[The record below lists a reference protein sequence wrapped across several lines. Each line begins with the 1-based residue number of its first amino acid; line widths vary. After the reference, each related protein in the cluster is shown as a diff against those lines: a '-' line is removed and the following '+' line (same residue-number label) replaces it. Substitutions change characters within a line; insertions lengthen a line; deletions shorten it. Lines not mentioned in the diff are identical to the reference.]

1 MALQCAMRLPSFW
14 PAVAGLALV
23 PAALQSQA
31 PATHRFVPTQFHTT
45 YSFAHPPALRIK
57 PGDRVITKTIDA
69 GGTDWDGK
77 SVSPTGNP
85 QTGPFYIEGAEP
97 GDAIAVTFDRIETN
111 RTTGYSGSLL
121 APYAVTPQFIA
132 ARTDRDPKRMNWI
145 IDKAKGI
152 VSLDSPDIKPSH
164 LELPL
169 KPMLGCVGVAPSRK
183 EAIAAITPGAF
194 GGNMDY
200 AGLVAGVTVMLPVNE
215 PGALLFIG
223 DGHARMGEGEA
234 AGTGVETSMD
244 VEFRVALVRK
254 SAIAWPRLENPDYV
268 MVLGS
273 ARPLLEAFQHATT
286 EMQRWLMADYGFSE
300 RGASTFMGQALEYE
314 IANVVDP
321 NFTVVAKMRKS
332 LLRAAA
338 GRAQ

>member
-1 MALQCAMRLPSFW
+1 MRSASFAAALA
-14 PAVAGLALV
+14 ALALV
-23 PAALQSQA
+23 PAAGQTQA
-31 PATHRFVPTQFHTT
+31 PATHRFVPTQFYLT
-45 YSFAHPPALRIK
+45 YSFAHPPALRVK

-77 SVSPTGNP
+77 AVSPGGNP

-97 GDAIAVTFDRIETN
+97 GDAIVVTFSRIETN
-111 RTTGYSGSLL
+111 RTTGFSGSLL
-121 APYAVTPQFIA
+121 APYTVTPQAIA
-132 ARTDRDPKRMNWI
+132 ARTDREFKRMNWT

-164 LELPL
+164 LEVPL
-169 KPMLGCVGVAPSRK
+169 KPMLGCVGVAPARK
-183 EAIAAITPGAF
+183 EAITATTPGAF

-200 AGLVAGVTVMLPVNE
+200 AGLVAGTTLTLPVFE

-223 DGHARMGEGEA
+223 DGHARQGEGEV

-244 VEFRVALVRK
+244 VEFTVALIKK
-254 SAIAWPRLENPDYV
+254 SSIAWPRLETADHI

-273 ARPLLEAFQHATT
+273 ARPLLEAFQLATT
-286 EMQRWLMADYGFSE
+286 EMHRLLMADHGFSE

-332 LLRAAA
+332 LLR
-338 GRAQ
+338 GVSGQVR